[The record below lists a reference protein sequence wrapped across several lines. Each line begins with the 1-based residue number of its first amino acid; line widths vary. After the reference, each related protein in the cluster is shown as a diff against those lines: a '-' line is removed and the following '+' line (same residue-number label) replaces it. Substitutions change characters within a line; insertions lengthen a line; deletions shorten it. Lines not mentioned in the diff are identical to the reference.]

1 VAGVSRP
8 STSFLIARKNV
19 DARRKTGHGGGDLHM
34 DAGLLAQYIMNG
46 LMLGMMY
53 ALVAVGFTLFF
64 GVLDVIKFSHGD
76 VLTVGA
82 FTALA
87 AYVGLHAAGVNSSWF
102 DLFVILVLS
111 TLAMALLGMGIARY
125 LVMPLRSAPALNTL
139 LITLMLGTVLRE
151 SVRLFYPQGANPKP
165 FPALLPR
172 ASVDLGGFN
181 LRLDNVLM
189 LTAGVLVILGLQY
202 LLNRTKLGLA
212 IRAVAQDEETARTMG
227 INFRAIV
234 LITFAIGSGLA
245 AFAGVMNGL
254 YYNEINFG
262 IGLYLGVIGF
272 SAAIIGGLGSI
283 YGAILGGFLFAA
295 LQTIGTVLLPFAS
308 AYKDVFAF
316 AVVIAIMAWRPTGL
330 IREKISERV

>member
-1 VAGVSRP
+1 
-8 STSFLIARKNV
+8 
-19 DARRKTGHGGGDLHM
+19 M
-34 DAGLLAQYIMNG
+34 DVGLLAQYVMNG

-53 ALVAVGFTLFF
+53 TLVAVGFTLFF
-64 GVLDVIKFSHGD
+64 GVLDIIKFSHGD

-87 AYVGLHAAGVNSSWF
+87 TYIGLRSAGVGSTP
-102 DLFVILVLS
+102 LLLLAMLVVAI
-111 TLAMALLGMGIARY
+111 LAMAALGMLIARY

-151 SVRLFYPQGANPKP
+151 SVRLFYPQGANPKA
-165 FPALLPR
+165 FPALLPT
-172 ASVDLGGFN
+172 ASINLGQFN
-181 LRLDNVLM
+181 LRLDNALM
-189 LTAGVLVILGLQY
+189 LAAGVLAIVGLQL

-227 INFRAIV
+227 VNFTAVV
-234 LITFAIGSGLA
+234 LITFAIGSALA
-245 AFAGVMNGL
+245 AYAGIMNGL

-262 IGLYLGVIGF
+262 MGLYLGVIGF
-272 SAAIIGGLGSI
+272 AAAIIGGLGSI

-295 LQTIGTVLLPFAS
+295 LQTIGTVALPFAS

-316 AVVIAIMAWRPTGL
+316 TVVIALIAWRPTGL
-330 IREKISERV
+330 IQEKISERV